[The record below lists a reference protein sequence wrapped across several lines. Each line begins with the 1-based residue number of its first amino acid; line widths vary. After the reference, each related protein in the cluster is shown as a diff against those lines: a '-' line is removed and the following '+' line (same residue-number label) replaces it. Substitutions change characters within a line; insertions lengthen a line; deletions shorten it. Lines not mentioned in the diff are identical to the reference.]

1 MVRKIYII
9 AITLVLSYAAKAQD
23 HVTLAIQLLQAEEI
37 DKAKHEID
45 TAIQKAVTMN
55 DPETWY
61 VRGFVYKNYYLK
73 YERPQRSKNLAIR
86 VESMNS
92 FKKSMELDKK
102 GEKLEENRKNLKLL
116 GTYFFNDAAG
126 NLDTVNYKYA
136 MQCYDHY
143 KTATLAADPAANFT
157 RKEIEF
163 KNTLALQY
171 TKLYDGNRTKRA
183 DLLQKAKECY
193 MQVLKIEENN
203 MNANYNLGI
212 LYYNQA
218 VNMINAMDPD
228 IDIVALN
235 QLQDNTIA
243 IFKESLP
250 FMLKAYEIDPSR
262 EATLI
267 GLSGIYF
274 SLNDE
279 EQSNYY
285 KTKLEEIQ
293 KDKIR

>member
-1 MVRKIYII
+1 MIKKIYII
-9 AITLVLSYAAKAQD
+9 AIILILSTSAWAQD
-23 HVTLAIQLLQAEEI
+23 HVTLAIQLLQSEEV
-37 DKAKHEID
+37 DKARLEID
-45 TAIQKAVTMN
+45 TAIRKAATMN

-73 YERPQRSKNLAIR
+73 YEKPQHIRNLTTR
-86 VESMNS
+86 LESMRS

-102 GEKLEENRKNLKLL
+102 GEKLDENRKNLKVLA
-116 GTYFFNDAAG
+116 TYLYNDAASS
-126 NLDTVNYKYA
+126 LDTVHYKYA
-136 MQCYDHY
+136 IQCFENY
-143 KTATLAADPAANFT
+143 KIAAMLSDSSSNFM

-163 KNTLALQY
+163 KNTLATQY
-171 TKLYDGNRTKRA
+171 TKLYDNDKSKRA
-183 DLLQKAKECY
+183 DFLQKAKDSY
-193 MQVLKIEENN
+193 LQVLKMEENN
-203 MNANYNLGI
+203 MNANYNLGT

-235 QLQDNTIA
+235 QLQDNTIS

-250 FMLKAYEIDPSR
+250 YMLKAYEIDPAK
-262 EATLI
+262 EAILI

-285 KTKLEEIQ
+285 KNKLEEIQ
-293 KDKIR
+293 KEKIR

>member
-1 MVRKIYII
+1 MGKKIYII
-9 AITLVLSYAAKAQD
+9 AISLVLSLSAWAQD
-23 HVTLAIQLLQAEEI
+23 HVILATQLLQAEEV
-37 DKAKHEID
+37 DKAKLEID
-45 TAIQKAVTMN
+45 TAIQKPITMN

-61 VRGFVYKNYYLK
+61 VRGYIYKSYYLK
-73 YERPQRSKNLAIR
+73 YEKPQHIRNLTTRLEAMR
-86 VESMNS
+86 S

-102 GEKLEENRKNLKLL
+102 REKLEENKKNLKVLS
-116 GTYFFNDAAG
+116 TYFYNDAAS
-126 NLDTVNYKYA
+126 NLDTLHYKYA
-136 MQCYDHY
+136 IQCFENY
-143 KTATLAADPAANFT
+143 KIAALLADSSQNFV

-163 KNTLALQY
+163 KNTLAHQY
-171 TKLYDGNRTKRA
+171 TKLYDNDKVRRA
-183 DLLQKAKECY
+183 DFLQKAKDSY

-235 QLQDNTIA
+235 QLQDNTIS

-250 FMLKAYEIDPSR
+250 FMLKAYEIDPAR

-279 EQSNYY
+279 QQSNYY
-285 KTKLEEIQ
+285 KAKLEEIQ
-293 KDKIR
+293 KEKIR